1 MKDIKY
7 QVYPLFYRS
16 GLVFIWINCSM
27 HVLSMAQSD
36 NYWSWNLNTPS
47 TLLAGSVV
55 GGSAGPSAV
64 YYNPAL
70 IDHENVPS
78 FSLSA
83 SIVSLQFFKAHN
95 FVGNG
100 IDVDNTILKVQP
112 KFLSYVLPSKNDRL
126 GMEAAILSPVSEEM
140 NFRVQHFDE
149 LDIIRRTQG
158 NETYSGYL
166 NYSRKYDDTWGGFGL
181 SYKLNEQ
188 VYIGLSSFISY
199 KSMDYEYKQRAEAFQ
214 EGDSVLINQSKEA
227 KYIALSSFE
236 EEANYWDV
244 SLVFKGG
251 IQYKSKNE
259 RLSIGANLTFQ
270 NIPLFGQAAVRK
282 SLSRSNVYDNSTDAF
297 TPNDIFIEFEENASS
312 RVKTPFSSAIGLIYF
327 SGNRRNII
335 SFTLEYF
342 HDIDP
347 YAIIDV
353 NREVNNGG
361 TYLDKNID
369 KNEFLSYYHSA
380 NSVTN
385 AGIGFQKYISPAL
398 VFLGGFRT
406 DFTSGKEDDI
416 RVIQDK
422 FKFNQI
428 HMDKYHISLGPVIN
442 IKQFNGVIG
451 IQYTFARNN
460 DLSSIINYAEPV
472 EFIPQTGQALKG
484 ERQNTTEASID
495 EISIFF
501 GLTVDII
508 K

>member
-16 GLVFIWINCSM
+16 GLVFILINCSM

-100 IDVDNTILKVQP
+100 IDVDKTILKVQP
-112 KFLSYVLPSKNDRL
+112 KFLSFVLPSKNDRL
-126 GMEAAILSPVSEEM
+126 GMEATILSPVSEEM

-166 NYSRKYDDTWGGFGL
+166 NYSRKYDATWGGGFEL

-188 VYIGLSSFISY
+188 VYIG
-199 KSMDYEYKQRAEAFQ
+199 
-214 EGDSVLINQSKEA
+214 
-227 KYIALSSFE
+227 
-236 EEANYWDV
+236 
-244 SLVFKGG
+244 
-251 IQYKSKNE
+251 
-259 RLSIGANLTFQ
+259 
-270 NIPLFGQAAVRK
+270 
-282 SLSRSNVYDNSTDAF
+282 
-297 TPNDIFIEFEENASS
+297 
-312 RVKTPFSSAIGLIYF
+312 
-327 SGNRRNII
+327 
-335 SFTLEYF
+335 
-342 HDIDP
+342 
-347 YAIIDV
+347 
-353 NREVNNGG
+353 
-361 TYLDKNID
+361 
-369 KNEFLSYYHSA
+369 
-380 NSVTN
+380 
-385 AGIGFQKYISPAL
+385 
-398 VFLGGFRT
+398 
-406 DFTSGKEDDI
+406 
-416 RVIQDK
+416 
-422 FKFNQI
+422 
-428 HMDKYHISLGPVIN
+428 
-442 IKQFNGVIG
+442 
-451 IQYTFARNN
+451 
-460 DLSSIINYAEPV
+460 LSSIINYAEPV

-484 ERQNTTEASID
+484 ERQNTTKANID